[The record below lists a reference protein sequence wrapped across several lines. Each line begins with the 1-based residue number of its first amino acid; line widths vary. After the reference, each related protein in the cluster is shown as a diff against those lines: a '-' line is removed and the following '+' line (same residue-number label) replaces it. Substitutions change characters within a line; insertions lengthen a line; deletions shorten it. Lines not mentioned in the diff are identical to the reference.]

1 MVGVCKG
8 DIYILLINIIIII
21 PEDSFRL
28 VFEYGGV
35 MYSITEQT
43 A

>member
-1 MVGVCKG
+1 MVG
-8 DIYILLINIIIII
+8 DIYILLINMIIII

-28 VFEYGGV
+28 VFEYGRDRV